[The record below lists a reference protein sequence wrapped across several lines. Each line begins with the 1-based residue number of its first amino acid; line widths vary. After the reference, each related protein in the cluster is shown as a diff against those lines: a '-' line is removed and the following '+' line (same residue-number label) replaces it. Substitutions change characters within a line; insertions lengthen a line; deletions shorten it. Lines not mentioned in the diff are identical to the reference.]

1 MQNVIER
8 KIEIAA
14 TKEKIYNTIT
24 DAEQLVKWFPETI
37 EGAVTVGE
45 QPIFGFGDHGKAR
58 ILVVAANPY
67 EYFSYRWVPGAN
79 NHSVEDV
86 NTVRTTLVEFTITE
100 SGNGACIVTMT
111 ETGFA
116 DLSDNAG
123 EAAFGQ
129 NSKGWDFMLG
139 RLGNALKTA

>member
-8 KIEIAA
+8 KIEIHA

-24 DAEQLVKWFPETI
+24 DSEQLVKWFPETI
-37 EGAVTVGE
+37 DGTVAVGE
-45 QPIFGFGDHGKAR
+45 QPIFGFGEHGKAR
-58 ILVVAANPY
+58 ILVVAANPH

-79 NHSVEDV
+79 NHSVADV
-86 NTVRTTLVEFTITE
+86 NTVQTTLVEFKIAE
-100 SGNGACIVTMT
+100 SGDNICIVTLT

-116 DLSDNAG
+116 ELPSEMG

-129 NSKGWDFMLG
+129 NSNGWDFMLG
-139 RLGNALKTA
+139 RLGKRFSAE